1 MEREENLTPMV
12 MYKGMGMYFEMVK
25 AYKESFKNVHIIFYE
40 DFRDNIE
47 FEMNKIYN
55 FLEILNN
62 IEINLV
68 TRHNVG
74 GKRWKNEKMKHIF
87 MKNSL
92 IKSILKFVLPKKFR
106 EEIHNHLVNASTNK
120 VMPMRDE
127 TRKALN
133 DYFKQDIKN
142 LSKLLNKDL
151 QHWTK

>member
-1 MEREENLTPMV
+1 
-12 MYKGMGMYFEMVK
+12 
-25 AYKESFKNVHIIFYE
+25 
-40 DFRDNIE
+40 
-47 FEMNKIYN
+47 
-55 FLEILNN
+55 
-62 IEINLV
+62 
-68 TRHNVG
+68 
-74 GKRWKNEKMKHIF
+74 MKHIF